1 MWPSQSP
8 SPRPNPPTKKKFH
21 PCVLQF
27 KLTQNAFSLA
37 PTLDRELQYYSNN
50 LYLPPFFLVKIKYNS
65 G

>member
-37 PTLDRELQYYSNN
+37 PTVDSEKYYYNK

-65 G
+65 R